1 MGGRST
7 RRPAGNPF
15 VPATAVYPEAASG
28 LRPAGVFVLI
38 GMVFAAVVVRGIYIQ
53 AFAEGRQPDA
63 RRETAAPAPS
73 FSILDRDGVPLAL
86 SVETFDVTISPRAM
100 WRSHTPERMARR
112 ISEALAMGGPP
123 SGTPERGAAV
133 AGPEGPGP
141 EDPGLAGPSVGAILE
156 RSMPPSFSQG
166 WVAPE
171 DPRLLRFSAEGADVI
186 RRYLSTGGIGE
197 RVGLAPVRGLEL
209 VALEGSLGGGLSNG
223 VEAAVWTLAMEP
235 IVLLGA
241 DVRREQFG
249 VTRTA
254 DGRELTA
261 SPERWTRRLL
271 DDLVSLVGEER
282 ILEAIDLD
290 RRAAVEKMSSI
301 ERREL
306 LREEVWAELIPTRF
320 RVLVRGV
327 DPVRGHRLQ
336 TVLREEGVSPWQ
348 VQLVSRVERRHPTR
362 PGGRPA
368 APDAELAMR
377 QPGDAFGLLG
387 HWGVLDEGRA
397 DYWARKDRAERP
409 HLLPWEEAAD
419 PFVAYRESLVVERMP
434 WSGVERV
441 ARTEIENGP
450 WSDLVDEVRGRTYT
464 YRSRVLARDRRR
476 AWEGGVPEYFLGA
489 TEATEVPAVVS
500 TLDAHLQEVVHAE
513 LGALM
518 EEHSPA
524 MAMAIVVDV
533 QTGDVLALDSR
544 CEYAYSGFAPLLH
557 VFTPGSTFKAIIMA
571 LALDAGA
578 TRPDRTYATF
588 AREGGLRLPGRRIRE
603 AEGAPEA
610 DRITASEGLA
620 FSCNAVLV
628 QIAHE
633 MEAAHIRERLVALGY
648 DAAPGAGLGPERAGR
663 LTPLRKGTWSRNQTH
678 ASVAFGHEVGVTLWQ
693 HAAALAT
700 MLRGG
705 ERRPLRLLRGIERGG
720 EAWDLDVPAGERV
733 LSQQACEDVREM
745 MALGAEIGTGRHIA
759 NAEANPEFE
768 WIGTKTGT
776 TQKVGTELCA
786 HLEMKALAEFALAG
800 RRWTSADRRALFQQ
814 SKDHKTCYTSSICA
828 AGRVMT
834 EDGPREVMVLVVADE
849 PRGRE
854 KFGSRVTGGTALA
867 ILRQAFGLP
876 RTLALVAEGTGPR
889 REAARGPKLFRRD
902 DQRAASFG
910 APFDAS
916 WLGEDLP
923 WAAIPSD
930 ESDGEPAVK
939 PLEGRR

>member
-38 GMVFAAVVVRGIYIQ
+38 GIVFAAVVVRGIYIQ

-63 RRETAAPAPS
+63 RRQTAAPAPS
-73 FSILDRDGVPLAL
+73 FSIVDRQGVPLAL
-86 SVETFDVTISPRAM
+86 SVETFDVTISPRSM
-100 WRSHTPERMARR
+100 WRSHTPEHMARK
-112 ISEALAMGGPP
+112 ISEALALDGPQSGTAGVGGPL
-123 SGTPERGAAV
+123 
-133 AGPEGPGP
+133 
-141 EDPGLAGPSVGAILE
+141 PGLAGPSVAAILE
-156 RSMPPSFSQG
+156 RSMPPGFSEG
-166 WVAPE
+166 RLPGRVTPA
-171 DPRLLRFSAEGADVI
+171 DPVLLRFSTEDAQAV

-197 RVGLAPVRGLEL
+197 RVGRAPVRGLDL
-209 VALEGSLGGGLSNG
+209 VPVDDSPGHSPGHSAAAAHGS
-223 VEAAVWTLAMEP
+223 AAWTLAMEP
-235 IVLLGA
+235 TVLLGP

-249 VTRTA
+249 VTETA
-254 DGRELTA
+254 DGREITA
-261 SPERWTRRLL
+261 SPDRWTRRLL
-271 DDLVSLVGEER
+271 DDLVALVGPQR
-282 ILEAIDLD
+282 ILDAVDAD
-290 RRAAVEKMSSI
+290 RRAALEKATSI

-306 LREEVWAELIPTRF
+306 LRAEVWAELFPTRF

-336 TVLREEGVSPWQ
+336 TILRDEGVSPWQ

-377 QPGDAFGLLG
+377 QPEDAFGLLG

-397 DYWARKDRAERP
+397 DFWARKDRAERP
-409 HLLPWEEAAD
+409 HLLPWDEAPD
-419 PFVAYRESLVVERMP
+419 PFVAYRDSLVVERMP

-441 ARTEIENGP
+441 ARTEIEDGP
-450 WSDLVDEVRGRTYT
+450 WSDLVDGVRGRTYT

-476 AWEGGVPEYFLGA
+476 AWEGGVPEYFLSA

-518 EEHSPA
+518 EEHLPA
-524 MAMAIVVDV
+524 MAMAIVVDIES
-533 QTGDVLALDSR
+533 GDVLALDSR

-557 VFTPGSTFKAIIMA
+557 VFTPGSTFKAVIMA
-571 LALDAGA
+571 LALDAGT

-588 AREGGLRLPGRRIRE
+588 AGEGGLRLPGRRIRE

-610 DRITASEGLA
+610 DRITAAEGLA

-628 QIAHE
+628 QVAHE
-633 MEAAHIRERLVALGY
+633 MEAATIRERLVALGY

-705 ERRPLRLLRGIERGG
+705 ERRPLRLLRGIELGG

-733 LSQQACEDVREM
+733 LSERACREVREM

-759 NAEANPEFE
+759 NAEANPEFD

-786 HLEMKALAEFALAG
+786 HLEMEALAEFALDG
-800 RRWTSADRRALFQQ
+800 RRWTSADRKALFQRAVD
-814 SKDHKTCYTSSICA
+814 DHKTCYTSSICA
-828 AGRVMT
+828 AGRVVT
-834 EDGPREVMVLVVADE
+834 ADGPREVMVLVVADE
-849 PRGRE
+849 PRGGE

-867 ILRQAFGLP
+867 ILRQALDLP
-876 RTLALVAEGTGPR
+876 RTH
-889 REAARGPKLFRRD
+889 EAPAGDEAPL
-902 DQRAASFG
+902 RAASSGPKFFRRAGQG
-910 APFDAS
+910 AASRAEAFDAS

-923 WAAIPSD
+923 WAALPED
-930 ESDGEPAVK
+930 EPTGSSGE
-939 PLEGRR
+939 GSR

>member
-38 GMVFAAVVVRGIYIQ
+38 GVVFAAVVVRGIYIQ
-53 AFAEGRQPDA
+53 TFAEGRQPDA

-73 FSILDRDGVPLAL
+73 FSIIDREGVPLAL
-86 SVETFDVTISPRAM
+86 SVETFDVTISPRSM
-100 WRSHTPERMARR
+100 WRSHTPEHMARR
-112 ISEALAMGGPP
+112 ISEALAVDGPQAGVP
-123 SGTPERGAAV
+123 GRGVSGRGAPDRA
-133 AGPEGPGP
+133 APL
-141 EDPGLAGPSVGAILE
+141 PGLAGPSVGTIIE
-156 RSMPPSFSQG
+156 RSMPPSFSEG
-166 WVAPE
+166 RLPGRVTPS
-171 DPRLLRFSAEGADVI
+171 DPLILRFSGDGAEAV
-186 RRYLSTGGIGE
+186 RRYLSTGGVGE
-197 RVGLAPVRGLEL
+197 RVGLAPLRGLDL
-209 VALEGSLGGGLSNG
+209 VPLGDSLEGSLPDDHGQ
-223 VEAAVWTLAMEP
+223 AAVWTLAMEP
-235 IVLLGA
+235 LVLLGP
-241 DVRREQFG
+241 DVRREQLG
-249 VTRTA
+249 VTHTA
-254 DGRELTA
+254 DGREVTA
-261 SPERWTRRLL
+261 SPDRWTRRLL

-282 ILEAIDLD
+282 ILEAVDLD
-290 RRAAVEKMSSI
+290 RRTNIQRAPSI

-306 LREEVWAELIPTRF
+306 LRAEVWAELIPTRF

-327 DPVRGHRLQ
+327 DPLRGHRLQ

-377 QPGDAFGLLG
+377 QPEDAFGLLG

-409 HLLPWEEAAD
+409 HLLPWDEAAD

-450 WSDLVDEVRGRTYT
+450 WSALVDEVRGRTYT

-489 TEATEVPAVVS
+489 TEGTEVPAVVS

-513 LGALM
+513 LGALV
-518 EEHSPA
+518 EEHRPA
-524 MAMAIVVDV
+524 MTMAIVVDI

-588 AREGGLRLPGRRIRE
+588 AGEGGLRLPGRRIRE

-610 DRITASEGLA
+610 DRITAAEGLA

-648 DAAPGAGLGPERAGR
+648 DAAPDAGLGPERAGR

-733 LSQQACEDVREM
+733 LSQQACEDVRKM

-786 HLEMKALAEFALAG
+786 HLEMEALADFALAG
-800 RRWTSADRRALFQQ
+800 RRWTSADRRALFQR
-814 SKDHKTCYTSSICA
+814 SKDHRTCYTSSICA

-867 ILRQAFGLP
+867 ILRQALGLP
-876 RTLALVAEGTGPR
+876 RTHEALPSE
-889 REAARGPKLFRRD
+889 EAPPLEASSGPKLFRRD
-902 DQRAASFG
+902 GQRAASTAG
-910 APFDAS
+910 AFDAS
-916 WLGEDLP
+916 WLEEDLP
-923 WAAIPSD
+923 WAALPED
-930 ESDGEPAVK
+930 EAS
-939 PLEGRR
+939 EGSR